1 VRRFAVLLA
10 ILCLSPVASAAQDP
24 LGEARR
30 LYNAGSFDEAAQAA
44 RAAMEQPGT
53 ANSARVVLG
62 RIHLER
68 YRRAP
73 SSETLAEART
83 ALREVDASR
92 LESRER
98 LELTM
103 GFAETFLE
111 DRFAAAAEMFGPIL
125 ASSDALGD
133 AAHDRVLDW
142 WASALDRHAQT
153 RPMAE
158 RPAIYAKVA
167 ERMQREL
174 ERDPGSVPAGYWVV
188 ASARASG
195 DLDSAWN
202 AATAAWI
209 RATLGRDRGVI
220 LRGDLDRGRPGHHS
234 GTRRAALPERLL
246 GSPDPGLAGCAE
258 ATPRTT
264 ACPSALRALRL
275 FQFFADAHGLEQQL
289 VVHGEDHPRPPAGAR
304 SAAAPACTSIIAR
317 FRMSAAVPWI
327 GMFTATRSAAARG
340 SGRCG
345 CELRHEPAP
354 AEQRLDDARLAR
366 LGRASVDEAAHAGK
380 PAK

>member
-1 VRRFAVLLA
+1 MVLVA
-10 ILCLSPVASAAQDP
+10 ILLLSPLAAAAQDP

-30 LYNAGSFDEAAQAA
+30 LYNAGSFDEAAEAA
-44 RAAMEQPGT
+44 RTAMEQPGT

-83 ALREVDASR
+83 ALREVDASQ

-103 GFAETFLE
+103 GFAETLFLE
-111 DRFAAAAEMFGPIL
+111 DRFAAAAEMFAPIL

-133 AAHDRVLDW
+133 AAHERVLDW
-142 WASALDRHAQT
+142 WASALDRHAQR

-158 RPAIYAKVA
+158 RPAIYARVA

-174 ERDPGSVPAGYWVV
+174 ERDPGSVPAGYWIV
-188 ASARASG
+188 AAARASG
-195 DLDSAWN
+195 DLDSAWS

-220 LRGDLDRGRPGHHS
+220 LRGDLDRLVVQAIIPE
-234 GTRRAALPERLL
+234 RAARL
-246 GSPDPGLAGCAE
+246 SPKDSSVAVAGLLSEWE
-258 ATPRTT
+258 AFKTEWT
-264 ACPSALRALRL
+264 
-275 FQFFADAHGLEQQL
+275 
-289 VVHGEDHPRPPAGAR
+289 
-304 SAAAPACTSIIAR
+304 
-317 FRMSAAVPWI
+317 
-327 GMFTATRSAAARG
+327 
-340 SGRCG
+340 
-345 CELRHEPAP
+345 
-354 AEQRLDDARLAR
+354 
-366 LGRASVDEAAHAGK
+366 K
-380 PAK
+380 